1 MSSPYTVTRAP
12 VFVVQD
18 PRLTDPDTCLW
29 AAQSNYTQADPAP
42 TATATSAR
50 LTVDAL
56 GTVEAPGEAIEVQI
70 LRGGQPGRGA
80 KAATLAWSR
89 DGGPWHGHD
98 LPATVAGLSRVETS
112 PGATSTY
119 QHPTICGLPS
129 GAVLLAYTVAEVGGD
144 TGIAVRRLPA
154 GSTTWTARALV
165 HDAAAGI
172 EAQRP
177 ILVLAGPR
185 VLLLAWVL
193 SADAQTWHIR
203 TWASEDDGETWAILG
218 EYATAETDITTA
230 GAIRP
235 RRIAAAYHLGQIVLL
250 AHLYRPSATYHDTLR
265 QWASGDGGATFSAVY
280 TQQGATTADS
290 GGYPSAV
297 TVDGALL
304 LMWAQAS
311 GASVGAY
318 QRARL
323 GSAFQSIAGADLIA
337 GDAWDAQAI
346 EVSGGAI
353 TDADMALHV
362 DDAGLLWLHWRYASS
377 GTTSRHRCGVAVS
390 GDGGRTTERVG
401 VDPTDPTDTD
411 QSTTWWASAAPGSSS
426 AAYPTSLAATY
437 ARGRCLLAA
446 THAAATSTADL
457 SITVWS
463 LGGWSTL
470 THPPTASGARLG
482 DRGSWWHTWA
492 PLERPDDLS
501 GTYTTST
508 SGSSAAS
515 LSSGALVLT
524 TGSTG
529 GARYYTEAAWE
540 TDPTA
545 GAIEA
550 ALTVTAGG
558 SLLSA
563 AVAVRL
569 RVSDG
574 STYGA
579 TVEARLTADGIRL
592 YDVVGGAALGT
603 VSGLTAGPRAIRIAL
618 YCDGATASARLYYR
632 DHNALAEARAW
643 TAGPTGTPTD
653 DGGAGGGSSATWG
666 CIASSSSADTSWHHV
681 AWSVGDTSTG
691 AQPVGVGAAR
701 WDAWDPTTAP
711 TGLQGATLSTAGR
724 YLCAGLSL
732 RGRTG
737 PAAVGD
743 TATIGTV
750 YGYPVER
757 LWSARSRSP
766 RAPWRSVDTAE
777 QQIALRVTTA
787 PSTLAAGLPLS
798 GFYGLILRGCNWR
811 TGRLQRWTGSAWADV
826 VTIDLAG
833 PLGSLTYTRAGDT
846 VRAATSAATAGY
858 LTQGELVGC
867 TWAAGSTRRRI
878 LAQSEGAW
886 EGSATWSGPRAVLA
900 LDGATAADPSS
911 GTAAVWRRDVAVL
924 FAAQSA
930 GGWRLIIDAQDT
942 VDGYL
947 QIGSMLLG
955 PAWPAACPAD
965 WATVDELSQGRRRRT
980 RDDGSAVVYG
990 AAPPAREVALA
1001 WTDGVDESQ
1010 ALDGSA
1016 PAYLSWGSTPISARA
1031 AWARRLRSLVSEH
1044 DGEQVALILSAD
1056 DGASTITRRAD
1067 LLVGTLTSAH
1077 RLEAALGD
1085 LSRSQVVRLAALTV
1099 TEDP

>member
-1 MSSPYTVTRAP
+1 MSSYTVTRGP
-12 VFVVQD
+12 VLVVGD
-18 PRLTDPDTCLW
+18 PRLRDPSTALW
-29 AAQSNYTQADPAP
+29 DAQSSYSQADPAP

-50 LTVDAL
+50 LTVEAF
-56 GTVEAPGEAIEVQI
+56 GGVEAPGEEIEVQI
-70 LRGGQPGRGA
+70 LRGGQPGRTA
-80 KAATLAWSR
+80 RAATLAWSR
-89 DGGPWHGHD
+89 DSGPWHGHD
-98 LPATVAGLSRVETS
+98 LPATVDGLSRVEAS
-112 PGATSTY
+112 PGATATY
-119 QHPTICGLPS
+119 QHPAILGLPS
-129 GAVLLAYTVAEVGGD
+129 GDVLLAYTVSEVGGD
-144 TGIAVRRLPA
+144 TGIAVRRLSA
-154 GSTTWTARALV
+154 GATTWGSRALV
-165 HDAAAGI
+165 HAAADGI

-177 ILVLAGPR
+177 ILVQAGPR

-193 SADAQTWHIR
+193 SADAQTWHLR
-203 TWASEDDGETWAILG
+203 TWASEDDGETWATLG
-218 EYATAETDITTA
+218 EYATTETDITTA

-235 RRIAAAYHLGQIVLL
+235 RRFAAAYHLGQIVVV
-250 AHLYRPSATYHDTLR
+250 AHLYRSGATYKDTLR
-265 QWASGDGGATFSAVY
+265 QWASGDGGASFAAVY
-280 TQQGATTADS
+280 TQQGATFTDS
-290 GGYPSAV
+290 GGYPSAA
-297 TVDGALL
+297 TVDAALL
-304 LMWAQAS
+304 VMWAQAS

-323 GSAFQSIAGADLIA
+323 GSAYQSIAGADLIA

-377 GTTSRHRCGVAVS
+377 GTTSRHRCGVALS

-401 VDPTDPTDTD
+401 VDPTDPTDTG

-426 AAYPTSLAATY
+426 TAYPASLATTY

-446 THAAATSTADL
+446 THTAATSTADL

-470 THPPTASGARLG
+470 TRPPAASGARLG

-492 PLERPDDLS
+492 PLERPEDLS
-501 GTYTTST
+501 GTYTTTT
-508 SGSSAAS
+508 SGSSASA
-515 LSSGALVLT
+515 LSAGALSIT
-524 TGSTG
+524 TSGGG
-529 GARYYTEAAWE
+529 GARYYTETAWE
-540 TDPTA
+540 ADPTA

-550 ALTVTAGG
+550 ALTVASGG
-558 SLLSA
+558 TLLSA

-574 STYGA
+574 STYGS
-579 TVEARLTADGIRL
+579 TVEARLTADSIRL
-592 YDVVGGAALGT
+592 YDVDGATALGSVT
-603 VSGLTAGPRAIRIAL
+603 GLTAGPRAIRIAL
-618 YCDGATASARLYYR
+618 YSDGATTSARLYYR
-632 DHNALAEARAW
+632 DHDPLDEARAW
-643 TAGPTGTPTD
+643 TAGPTGAPAD
-653 DGGAGGGSSATWG
+653 DGGAGGASAATWG
-666 CIASSSSADTSWHHV
+666 CLASSASAATSWHHV
-681 AWSVGDTSTG
+681 AWSVGDTTSG

-701 WDAWDPTTAP
+701 WDAWDPTSAP
-711 TGLQGATLSTAGR
+711 AGLQGATLSTAGR
-724 YLCAGLSL
+724 YLTAGISL
-732 RGRTG
+732 RGRAG

-743 TATIGTV
+743 AATIGSV
-750 YGYPVER
+750 YAYPIER
-757 LWSARSRSP
+757 LFSVRSRSP
-766 RAPWRSVDTAE
+766 RAPWRSADTTE
-777 QQIALRVTTA
+777 QQIALRVTGA

-833 PLGSLTYTRAGDT
+833 PLASLAYTRAGDT
-846 VRAATSAATAGY
+846 VRASTSAAHAGY
-858 LTQGELVGC
+858 LTEGELVGC

-900 LDGATAADPSS
+900 LSGAIAADPAS
-911 GTAAVWRRDVAVL
+911 GTAAVWRTDAAIV
-924 FAAQSA
+924 FAAPSA
-930 GGWRLIIDAQDT
+930 GGWRLVVDAHDT

-947 QIGSMLLG
+947 QIGSVLLG

-965 WATVDELSQGRRRRT
+965 WATVDELSPGRQRRT

-990 AAPPAREVALA
+990 AAPPAREVSLA

-1010 ALDGSA
+1010 ALDGVA
-1016 PAYLSWGSTPISARA
+1016 PAYLEWGGTPISARA
-1031 AWARRLRSLVSEH
+1031 AWARRLRSLVAEH
-1044 DGEQVALILSAD
+1044 DGQQAALILSAD

-1077 RLEAALGD
+1077 RMEAALGD
-1085 LSRSQVVRLAALTV
+1085 LSRSQVVRLAALTI

>member
-1 MSSPYTVTRAP
+1 MASVYKVIRSP

-18 PRLTDPDTCLW
+18 PRLGDPDACLW
-29 AAQSNYTQADPAP
+29 DAQSSYTQADPAP

-56 GTVEAPGEAIEVQI
+56 GAVEAPGEAIEVQI
-70 LRGGQPGRGA
+70 LRGGQPGRSA

-112 PGATSTY
+112 PGVTATY
-119 QHPTICGLPS
+119 AHPSICGLPS
-129 GAVLLAYTVAEVGGD
+129 GVVLLAYTATEATGD
-144 TGIAVRRLPA
+144 KGIAVRRLAA
-154 GSTTWTARALV
+154 GSTAWSARSLI
-165 HDAAAGI
+165 HDAAAGQT
-172 EAQRP
+172 AQRP
-177 ILVLAGPR
+177 VLVQAGPR

-193 SADAQTWHIR
+193 SADLSTWHVR

-230 GAIRP
+230 GAIQP
-235 RRIAAAYHLGQIVLL
+235 RRLAAAYHLGQLL
-250 AHLYRPSATYHDTLR
+250 LVAHLYRPSATYHDTLR

-280 TQQGATTADS
+280 TQQGATAADS

-304 LMWAQAS
+304 LMWGQAS
-311 GASVGAY
+311 SSSAGAY

-337 GDAWDAQAI
+337 GDAWDAQTI

-401 VDPTDPTDTD
+401 VDPTDPTDAN
-411 QSTTWWASAAPGSSS
+411 QSTTWWASSAPGSSS
-426 AAYPTSLAATY
+426 TAYPTSLAATY

-446 THAAATSTADL
+446 THTAATSSADA
-457 SITVWS
+457 SITIWT

-470 THPPTASGARLG
+470 THPPTASGARIG

-501 GTYTTST
+501 GTYTTT
-508 SGSSAAS
+508 SGGVSAAT
-515 LSSGALVLT
+515 LTDGALVLT
-524 TGSTG
+524 TGLATG
-529 GARYYTEAAWE
+529 RRYYTEAAWE

-550 ALTVTAGG
+550 AFTITAASVTAG
-558 SLLSA
+558 

-579 TVEARLTADGIRL
+579 TVEARLTATSITL
-592 YDVVGGAALGT
+592 YDVAGGAALGT
-603 VSGLTAGPRAIRIAL
+603 ISGLTAGPRALRIAL
-618 YCDGATASARLYYR
+618 AASTTATAARLYYR
-632 DHNALAEARAW
+632 DHAALDEARAW

-653 DGGAGGGSSATWG
+653 DGGAGGSSAATWG
-666 CIASSSSADTSWHHV
+666 ILVTAASIDTSWHHV

-691 AQPVGVGAAR
+691 AQPVGVGATR

-743 TATIGTV
+743 TATIGTT
-750 YGYPVER
+750 YGFPVER

-777 QQIALRVTTA
+777 QQLALRVTPT

-798 GFYGLILRGCNWR
+798 GFYGLVLRGCNWR
-811 TGRLQRWTGSAWADV
+811 TGRLQRWTGSTWADV

-833 PLGSLTYTRAGDT
+833 PLGSLAYTRAGDT
-846 VRAATSAATAGY
+846 VRAATSAASAGY
-858 LTQGELVGC
+858 LIQGELVGC

-911 GTAAVWRRDVAVL
+911 GTAAVWRRDAAIL
-924 FAAQSA
+924 FAAPSA

-947 QIGSMLLG
+947 QIGSMILG

-965 WATVDELSQGRRRRT
+965 WATVDELSQGRRRRV

-990 AAPPAREVALA
+990 AAPAAREVTLA

-1010 ALDGSA
+1010 ALDGTT
-1016 PAYLSWGSTPISARA
+1016 PAYLEWGGSPSSARA
-1031 AWARRLRSLVSEH
+1031 AWARRLRSLVAEH
-1044 DGEQVALILSAD
+1044 DGEQVALLLSAD